1 MSGLPAIDL
10 PTPPGAGGPYDE
22 IVYRSRTTP
31 ESSLNFAF
39 FDSDGFDVVSS
50 PLGERVDVLSD
61 LVLHEGFTVR
71 WDFGG
76 AYVACCRTADVT
88 SGLLWHAWKHESH
101 GSLRHLWPNGASSA
115 LSTYLSASAGSRSRT
130 STGGSGVAFS
140 LDRCVGVDSEKVVAA
155 FTALQGWAEDRGLT
169 PSEVEYRDLQF
180 TAGADSDAE
189 RAYRTHWASAEI
201 PEPVVARP
209 RRPDGSSSFLRIARG
224 RARPAATPVTFF
236 SWTGLCAL
244 LDCADLG
251 HLEFLPSGDAAL
263 TRRAKKASRLS
274 AVVVRWSVR
283 RKRYERQGILAES
296 AAIEQ
301 AAQQCLSDADVRAR
315 RRERDTIRRADQ
327 DLGFRDE
334 FAAAIREQF
343 PGCPTMRADAI
354 ALHAAARGSGR
365 VGRSAAGRALEPEAV
380 RLAVVASVRHVDTDY
395 DDLLM
400 AGAERESARAQVRR
414 RVEDILNAWRDGAAP
429 LDVL

>member
-1 MSGLPAIDL
+1 MANLGTPVARIAQATLADQRFVRPIDILVGLGWLAQPNVD
-10 PTPPGAGGPYDE
+10 
-22 IVYRSRTTP
+22 RW
-31 ESSLNFAF
+31 
-39 FDSDGFDVVSS
+39 
-50 PLGERVDVLSD
+50 ER
-61 LVLHEGFTVR
+61 G
-71 WDFGG
+71 
-76 AYVACCRTADVT
+76 
-88 SGLLWHAWKHESH
+88 
-101 GSLRHLWPNGASSA
+101 
-115 LSTYLSASAGSRSRT
+115 
-130 STGGSGVAFS
+130 GVAP
-140 LDRCVGVDSEKVVAA
+140 LDRCVQVDAAKVAA
-155 FTALQGWAEDRGLT
+155 ALTALQRWAEDHGLT
-169 PSEVEYRDLQF
+169 PSEVEYRELQF
-180 TAGADSDAE
+180 TTGADPDAE
-189 RAYRTHWASAEI
+189 RAYCTHWASAEL

-209 RRPDGSSSFLRIARG
+209 RRPPRDIVVISAHSAWTCASCG
-224 RARPAATPVTFF
+224 AA
-236 SWTGLCAL
+236 GDLLLKDEAGALC

-315 RRERDTIRRADQ
+315 RRERDQIRRADQ
-327 DLGFRDE
+327 DVGFRDE

-343 PGCPTMRADAI
+343 PGCPTLRADAI

-380 RLAVVASVRHVDTDY
+380 RLAVAASVRHVDTDY